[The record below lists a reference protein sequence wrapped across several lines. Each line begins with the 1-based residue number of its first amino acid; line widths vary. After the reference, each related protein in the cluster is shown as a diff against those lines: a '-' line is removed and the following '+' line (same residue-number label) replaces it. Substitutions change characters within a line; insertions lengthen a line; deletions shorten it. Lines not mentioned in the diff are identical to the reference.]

1 MRTPK
6 YRRGPYQIAH
16 KKTVRINVQVST
28 QQRDKLHAVA
38 KSHETNA
45 SELIRRAIDLMAIP
59 QFDPDNLN
67 ALAMFATADDFAAS
81 CWAANTHGRLEIYP
95 DGDLVCAVYSM
106 GPYSMAW
113 RGPRSQW
120 RQALRAQ
127 TMEIER

>member
-1 MRTPK
+1 MTMKPA
-6 YRRGPYQIAH
+6 YRRGPYKIVN

-67 ALAMFATADDFAAS
+67 ALAMFASGAHDS
-81 CWAANTHGRLEIYP
+81 GRVEIYP

>member
-1 MRTPK
+1 MKPS
-6 YRRGPYQIAH
+6 YRRGPYKIVN
-16 KKTVRINVQVST
+16 KKTVRINVQVSP
-28 QQRDKLHAVA
+28 QQRDKLHKVA
-38 KSHETNA
+38 KAHETNA

-67 ALAMFATADDFAAS
+67 ALAMFASGAHDS
-81 CWAANTHGRLEIYP
+81 GRVEIYP
-95 DGDLVCAVYSM
+95 VGDDVCAVYSM